1 MGNTVEDLEAAVL
14 QLPEEGRARLAKTL
28 IQSLEGFPEDSTEQI
43 WFEEADRRYQEIRR
57 GEVEA
62 QDSDEVLREARARR
76 V

>member
-28 IQSLEGFPEDSTEQI
+28 IQSLEDSPEDSTEQI

-76 V
+76 R

>member
-1 MGNTVEDLEAAVL
+1 MGNTVDDLEAAVL

-28 IQSLEGFPEDSTEQI
+28 IQSLEGSPEDSTEQI

>member
-1 MGNTVEDLEAAVL
+1 MGNTVDDLEAAVL

-28 IQSLEGFPEDSTEQI
+28 IQSLEGSPEDSTEQI

-62 QDSDEVLREARARR
+62 QDSDEVFREARARR
-76 V
+76 R